1 MAPEGLYLAF
11 RRFSQRVVRVNH
23 NSERERSELFNRLS
37 VRLKAHPLYRAYIDY
52 ITENFKTFSEKV
64 KTQYKGV
71 IAQKI
76 RRTIEYENTH
86 GHKSLIRFLQSL
98 RNAFWSRKGPQL
110 SALFAASLFSWKEE
124 NVTDQEISRAIDDM
138 SEIQDMG
145 RHHQLEGAHP
155 TGCLKDWTLIV
166 NEPSLKI
173 WRRPLPNSHLYEY
186 KVYGRYDD
194 VSPSAFYQVQIDLEY
209 RKKWDHYVVKLEVID
224 KDPGSKSEVV
234 QWVTNYPATWYS
246 REFLYIRRFKIDKER
261 NVMAYVARAVDH
273 PECPKKNDFVRV
285 DPYSSY
291 MVIKPNTTFEEN
303 GLEYVMTY
311 HDDPQLMYSS
321 LAFSFATSI
330 GIEFV
335 DKMHKAAKELQKR
348 SGFRPSYVPSS
359 DSSVSATSSGNY
371 IPNYQ

>member
-1 MAPEGLYLAF
+1 MAPEGLYAAF
-11 RRFSQRVVRVNH
+11 RRFSHRLVQVSNRA
-23 NSERERSELFNRLS
+23 EGEKIQMYNRLT
-37 VRLKAHPLYRAYIDY
+37 VRLRSHPLYRSYIDY
-52 ITENFKTFSEKV
+52 ITENFKTFTETV

-71 IAQKI
+71 IAQRI

-98 RNAFWSRKGPQL
+98 RNAFWRRKGAQL
-110 SALFAASLFSWKEE
+110 SALFAASLFQWNEE
-124 NVTDQEISRAIDDM
+124 AITDQEISRAIDDM

-145 RHHQLEGAHP
+145 RHHQLEGAHSS
-155 TGCLKDWTLIV
+155 GCLKDWTLVV

-173 WRRPLPNSHLYEY
+173 WRRPLPHSHLYEY

-194 VSPSAFYQVQIDLEY
+194 VSPAAFYQVQIDLEY
-209 RKKWDHYVVKLEVID
+209 RKKWDHFVVKLDVID
-224 KDPGSKSEVV
+224 KDPQSKSEVV

-246 REFLYIRRFKIDKER
+246 REFLYIRKFKVDKQK

-273 PECPKKNDFVRV
+273 PECPRKDDMVRV
-285 DPYSSY
+285 DTYSSY
-291 MVIKPNTTFEEN
+291 MVIKPRTTFSES

-321 LAFSFATSI
+321 LAFSFATRI
-330 GIEFV
+330 GVDFV
-335 DKMHKAAKELQKR
+335 DKMHKAAKELESN
-348 SGFRPSYVPSS
+348 SGYQ
-359 DSSVSATSSGNY
+359 AKNITSCTNTIAQASTGSY

>member
-11 RRFSQRVVRVNH
+11 RRFSQRIVRVNH
-23 NSERERSELFNRLS
+23 NSERERSELLNRVS

-124 NVTDQEISRAIDDM
+124 NITDQDISRLLM
-138 SEIQDMG
+138 LMHMTE
-145 RHHQLEGAHP
+145 
-155 TGCLKDWTLIV
+155 
-166 NEPSLKI
+166 SLMYI
-173 WRRPLPNSHLYEY
+173 AFLPFYVCISFT
-186 KVYGRYDD
+186 VYGRYDD
-194 VSPSAFYQVQIDLEY
+194 VSPSAFYQVQIDLDY

-224 KDPGSKSEVV
+224 QDPVSKSEVV
-234 QWVTNYPATWYS
+234 QWITDYPATWYS

-261 NVMAYVARAVDH
+261 NVMAFVARAVDH

-330 GIEFV
+330 GIDFV
-335 DKMHKAAKELQKR
+335 AKMHKAAKDLQKM